1 MQARG
6 NWIHEN
12 ATCIADATRAM
23 AQAEARYRAHPSLA
37 NYQAWQVIK
46 NDVIELTQLENVI
59 RDRRELFM
67 PEGAEAMRIL
77 GENGRGG
84 FAGGGRGSLLGGRW
98 RF

>member
-1 MQARG
+1 M
-6 NWIHEN
+6 
-12 ATCIADATRAM
+12 
-23 AQAEARYRAHPSLA
+23 
-37 NYQAWQVIK
+37 IK

-84 FAGGGRGSLLGGRW
+84 FAGGGRGSLLGGEMAVLERAARGVGGPRGGRKTPGPRGR
-98 RF
+98 RFPG